1 MDEAVDRVNVI
12 RSRVQSLFF
21 AKLERP
27 WLFEEVDVL
36 DGVAP
41 ELKPEL
47 EGLVGELELWHERAL
62 EGEEEW

>member
-1 MDEAVDRVNVI
+1 MDPAIERVALI
-12 RSRVQSLFF
+12 RSRVGNLFF
-21 AKLERP
+21 AKLARP

-36 DGVAP
+36 DDVEP

-47 EGLVGELELWHERAL
+47 EGLVGELELWYERAL

>member
-1 MDEAVDRVNVI
+1 MDEAVERVSVI
-12 RSRVQSLFF
+12 RSRIRNLFF
-21 AKLERP
+21 AKLARP

-41 ELKPEL
+41 ELRPEL
-47 EGLVGELELWHERAL
+47 EGFVGELELWYEQAL

>member
-1 MDEAVDRVNVI
+1 MDEAVERVNVI

-27 WLFEEVDVL
+27 WLYKEVDVL

-47 EGLVGELELWHERAL
+47 EGLVAELELWHERAL
-62 EGEEEW
+62 EGEEQ